1 VTLALEAAVLGVLT
15 GGVYALMASGLT
27 LIFGVMRIINVGH
40 GALVVLGAYLSFAAS
55 RRLGMDPF
63 LTLVITMP
71 VMFMLGVALQIVFIR
86 PLKTDREALSVLVTY
101 AMALGIEGLLGY
113 IFSTNY
119 VQLRAWYE
127 NASFP
132 IGDFRITYVYV
143 FGFVLCIAILGAL
156 FLVLYRTTF
165 GASIRATML
174 NRTAA
179 QLIGIDVDRVSA
191 VAFGIGMATAA
202 AGGVVFGITNAF
214 NPGSHYDLISRLL
227 TIIVLGGLGSLRG
240 AIIAALIMLVSED
253 ITSVVISP
261 VWASFVFFIILIGV
275 LLVRPQGLYGVRVRE
290 RI

>member
-1 VTLALEAAVLGVLT
+1 MSLVLEAAVLGVLT

-55 RRLGMDPF
+55 RSLGLDPF
-63 LTLVITMP
+63 VTLVITMP
-71 VMFMLGVALQIVFIR
+71 VMFVLGLVLQWVFIR

-101 AMALGIEGLLGY
+101 ALALGIEGLLGY
-113 IFSTNY
+113 FFTANY
-119 VQLRAWYE
+119 VQLKAWYDT
-127 NASFP
+127 ASFP
-132 IGDFRITYVYV
+132 IGAFRVTYVYV
-143 FGFVLCIAILGAL
+143 FGFVLCLAILGVM
-156 FLVLYRTTF
+156 FLVLYRTTL

-202 AGGVVFGITNAF
+202 AGGVVFGITTAF

-253 ITSVVISP
+253 ITAVVISP
-261 VWASFVFFIILIGV
+261 VWASFVFFVILVLV
-275 LLVRPQGLYGVRVRE
+275 LLFRPQGLYGVRVRE

>member
-1 VTLALEAAVLGVLT
+1 MTLVLEAAVLGVLT

-71 VMFMLGVALQIVFIR
+71 VMFLLGVTLQVVFIR
-86 PLKTDREALSVLVTY
+86 PLTTDREALSVLVTY
-101 AMALGIEGLLGY
+101 ALALGIEGLLGY
-113 IFSTNY
+113 VFSSNY
-119 VQLRAWYE
+119 VQLRAWYD

-143 FGFVLCIAILGAL
+143 FGFVLCLAILGAM

-253 ITSVVISP
+253 ITSVAISP

>member
-1 VTLALEAAVLGVLT
+1 MTLILEAAVLGILT

-40 GALVVLGAYLSFAAS
+40 GALVILGAYLSFAFFRS
-55 RRLGMDPF
+55 WHLDPL

-71 VMFMLGVALQIVFIR
+71 LMFGLGVVLQIVFIR

-101 AMALGIEGLLGY
+101 ALALGIEGVLG
-113 IFSTNY
+113 FAFTSNY

-127 NASFP
+127 TASFAVL
-132 IGDFRITYVYV
+132 GFHITYVYV
-143 FGFVLCIAILGAL
+143 FGFLLCLAILGAL
-156 FLVLYRTTF
+156 FLVLYRTSY
-165 GASIRATML
+165 GRALRATML

-179 QLIGIDVDRVSA
+179 QLVGVDVDRVSA
-191 VAFGIGMATAA
+191 IAFGIGVATAA
-202 AGGVVFGITNAF
+202 AGGVVFGITNSF

-240 AIIAALIMLVSED
+240 AIIAALVMLVTED
-253 ITSVVISP
+253 LAAVVLSP
-261 VWASFVFFIILIGV
+261 VWATFVFFVILVVV
-275 LLVRPQGLYGVRVRE
+275 LIFRPQGLFGVRVRE